1 MCQPNYLNIYQTD
14 LHQICRV
21 RRTIAVEE
29 RCKLVFDHPSSDIA
43 VATNFADQIQAQ
55 STQ

>member
-29 RCKLVFDHPSSDIA
+29 RCKLVFDHPSRDIA